1 MQLIIALLVAL
12 VASASAFAPRK
23 FSASPSFKSM
33 VRFQQ
38 IAQLQVIDEVSQ
50 FELTAIKID
59 Y

>member
-33 VRFQQ
+33 VRFLS

-50 FELTAIKID
+50 LVVTAFD
-59 Y
+59 